1 MARQEKKRRGGG
13 NDMLGITRGCPAEG
27 SHFTEAIERR
37 EGFDGW
43 EGFLAVLE
51 RRLRRMSP
59 EHRRAKTHNHC
70 VCVCVTAN
78 GYESGAYDER

>member
-1 MARQEKKRRGGG
+1 
-13 NDMLGITRGCPAEG
+13 MLGITRGCPAEG

-43 EGFLAVLE
+43 EGVLAVLE

-59 EHRRAKTHNHC
+59 EHRH
-70 VCVCVTAN
+70 
-78 GYESGAYDER
+78 